1 MSDCLIIN
9 DTTSQEYLQLVEII
23 KASIPIDQPLFDKNN
38 RASQDVVDSI
48 NRAVK
53 SIANP
58 EQFKFNTNKIF
69 VLESAISDAFGNLF
83 TDENREAIIKDIIP
97 RFQLLYKEN
106 ERLKVE
112 RPKYQVNKYSD
123 NLSDVFNNISD
134 AKRFRNDFRSGIIPN
149 LFYDAGKNLVTDKT
163 LGANLASY
171 KQDVYKIYIIPA
183 LEELYNKSK
192 NLKEVMLLESARNI
206 NFTKYKNSIPSKD
219 LQTIYDVLAALE
231 NSFTLEDGKF
241 DGTNLDTFRAYLT
254 IKNFD
259 DLLNTLFEG
268 MIEIAPGKNDFA
280 YSNKYSLNIAKQI
293 NQRYDDSIMDYG
305 EEANKLVNLFTESVK
320 DSNNQPFSFNDFT
333 AAVAYIK
340 KKYPQYSSMFR
351 TQPEYIRRA
360 WKEAA
365 EKIQYD
371 LSATTRLKDAVKRFY
386 GKIFNEDNTDS
397 IYSIYKNNS
406 DVRNN
411 LYNLIVNS
419 ITSQLPL
426 RYLQTTV
433 DEDGIVQIKE
443 LTRGSNMT
451 RINSISN
458 QLSLATR
465 AKNFDELQIPN
476 YGIQRITNSN
486 DKLLGYKLYSDAK
499 SISFMFNGRN
509 VQLLYNDEAVKD
521 VPSFIRENSELFR
534 NIANS
539 LFNNTYN
546 ESYWKEVVN
555 SNDVEGIV
563 DLIGIQLSGYDF
575 YTRIKNTDQQYSY
588 DRLAE
593 KYIGMFDS
601 RKISVENTTRRK
613 IINAGFNSI
622 NPRYLF
628 KGQNGLFALNK
639 ANDIVNGA
647 LNKSYVVNS
656 EEANLPLS
664 SVANTMGEDEIIITN
679 IKNIANHP
687 ASKNIFISNNI
698 LGPSFL
704 DHEFINH
711 GKKAK
716 KIAQMTA
723 QELAEYDFVY
733 RYLLGNGTFYLQPTV
748 YSDKSSIWTKAIYLN
763 NKLDFSNYDE
773 TEFPNLKQYTGKTL
787 NQLSP
792 SDVYTIHRET
802 MAHQFRQYLN
812 NYTTNLS
819 KLLRQVIT
827 NRGLTTSIFANYN
840 DLVKQANELK
850 ITPEEF
856 SNAILTLQNNGE
868 KVELIHTVQYIQKGN
883 QIIFGSTNF
892 NFYYNYF
899 NDPDTYKKKNEIQDK
914 FYVQQLQEF
923 NVRIYDV
930 DSDGWVNEKL
940 RDMISEDGEWYD
952 NDTKEMILYKVT
964 KNGEAY
970 NSPLTIEDALD
981 DKVKVT
987 LNPRVEKYLAL
998 SRLGADSYNSLLQ
1011 GFSFGHKGKSEAQN
1025 YIIGSKFTSNVI
1037 APLLNEESARQIAM
1051 WKRGVIAGATYH
1063 PFGQGLINGV
1073 PLTIKVSTIEDISDN
1088 LVTWHVSDIGN
1099 GINNLPATPHDGSIF
1114 VNGCHFQ
1121 LENASLPDIKLDSM
1135 AKKPIAHI
1143 DMTQYGT
1150 SGLLKCATF
1159 SLNNEYIRNS
1169 NQTDD
1174 TSMINAKQMFR
1185 KMLDIKWGDD
1195 GNAIR
1200 NKIIELSQTL
1210 NRSNYYYFNPV
1221 DNQYYKLL
1229 RIEEVKTVDN
1239 LNNETV
1245 TYKKVVQ
1252 NVNTKENIEIPVNL
1266 NSNYD
1271 LWEIAGGE
1279 WSVIKDGDKFV
1290 PSENS
1295 INFVVRFMNDVR
1307 FLRPGYE
1314 NLTNIPEDQVHY
1326 RQPLKEYQIAYLAN
1340 RSGFKNGV
1348 ANGIPSSEYYKNYEE
1363 KGQYSMPYQEIDTRW
1378 LGIQLNAGHSL
1389 DESEISEMTQI
1400 ISALE
1405 QAGITHNLAI
1415 QAYRAIQTSID
1426 SQLSDL
1432 ENMKPEDQAMAIA
1445 ELLIDS
1451 YGSRDNQVGLTQAYL
1466 NNTKNTLQ
1474 SNKETAKIPFNDPS
1488 ISQALESAMMS
1499 MMSDE
1504 VIRRNYPGLAAVQ
1517 APSYAMVR
1525 IYDDG
1530 NTIYKNSDLMYSS
1543 NSAVKKLVDRQK
1555 LDMQVDKADIEIGD
1569 YVQLINNDGT
1579 HTEFR
1584 VLTHA
1589 QLMQV
1594 YNHNNIVARLG
1605 SKGRNLRAQ
1614 NAKFTINIEGFKPIK
1629 INLFQL
1635 DSSILS
1641 WDLYDILNSTRALSY
1656 EGLMKSLAKA
1666 DPINYTRILEVQQR
1680 LFEDYTN
1687 PNGFQTA
1694 ITEYLKNKASKPSY
1708 KNIAGFLNTSLQ
1720 KEFQNIQDKKSIVPV
1735 ALRAQLKLELN
1746 NNTVYN
1752 IDNLTRQPNE
1762 IMVGRMYARKFYI
1775 EPGDSINDVMA
1786 EGINFFKGKLLNV
1799 YEPNPKVN
1807 NLLYDAYLVKDDGN
1821 HIYITTREPDL
1832 TKNNELHSYKPAY
1845 ITRGKTKYLL
1855 DNGVKSVKLN
1865 DDYKYYKQ
1873 GGSIIIYVPDENLDD
1888 FLKDAKNSR
1897 QFNGLEFSEANLDNR
1912 KKYLKSTL
1920 LSKQAITEYTT
1931 NPAFNPKDIRDA
1943 EITARAQKMFTSF
1956 KQSLNYISGRI
1967 PSQSMQSF
1975 MNTKVVGYIDTDSN
1989 IVWVPN
1995 AVLVFQGSKS
2005 LDRNYTNCWN
2015 N

>member
-1 MSDCLIIN
+1 MSNCLVIN
-9 DTTSQEYLQLVEII
+9 DTTSTEYQQLVETI

-38 RASQDVVDSI
+38 RASQDVVNAI
-48 NRAVK
+48 NKAII

-58 EQFKFNTNKIF
+58 EQFKFSTNKIF
-69 VLESAISDAFGNLF
+69 VLESAIADAFGKLF

-97 RFQLLYKEN
+97 RFQVLYKKD
-106 ERLKVE
+106 ERLAVT
-112 RPKYQVNKYSD
+112 RPKYQVNKYND

-134 AKRFRNDFRSGIIPN
+134 AKRFRNDFRSGIIPG
-149 LFYDAGKNLVTDKT
+149 LFYDAGHNLVTDKT
-163 LGANLASY
+163 LGASLASY
-171 KQDVYKIYIIPA
+171 KQKIYDTYIIPA
-183 LEELYNKSK
+183 LEKLYSKSK
-192 NLKEVMLLESARNI
+192 NLKDIMLLESARNI
-206 NFTKYKNSIPSKD
+206 NFTKYKDSIPSKD
-219 LQTIYDVLAALE
+219 LQTIYDVLSALE

-268 MIEIAPGKNDFA
+268 MIEIAPGKNEFA
-280 YSNKYSLNIAKQI
+280 YNNKYSLNIAKQI
-293 NQRYDDSIMDYG
+293 NQKYDDSIMDYG

-320 DSNNQPFSFNDFT
+320 DSNGQPLSFNDFT

-371 LSATTRLKDAVKRFY
+371 LIATTRLKDAVKKFY
-386 GKIFNEDNTDS
+386 SKIFNEDATDS

-406 DVRNN
+406 NIRNN
-411 LYNLIVNS
+411 LYNLIINS
-419 ITSQLPL
+419 INSQLPL

-465 AKNFDELQIPN
+465 AKSFDKLDIPN
-476 YGIQRITNSN
+476 YTIERITNSN
-486 DKLLGYKLYSDAK
+486 DKLLGYKLATDGK
-499 SISFMFNGRN
+499 SISFMFNGKN
-509 VQLLYNDEAVKD
+509 VQLLYNDEVVKD
-521 VPSFIRENSELFR
+521 VASFIRDNSELFR
-534 NIANS
+534 SIANS
-539 LFNNTYN
+539 LFNNNYN

-575 YTRIKNTDQQYSY
+575 YTRIKDAGQNYSY

-601 RKISVENTTRRK
+601 RKISVENNVRRR

-639 ANDIVNGA
+639 ANDIINGA

-656 EEANLPLS
+656 EGANLPLS
-664 SVANTMGEDEIIITN
+664 SVANTMGEDEIIITS

-687 ASKNIFISNNI
+687 ASKNIFISNNV

-711 GKKAK
+711 NKKAK

-748 YSDKSSIWTKAIYLN
+748 YSDKSSIWTKAMYLN
-763 NKLDFSNYDE
+763 NVLDFSNYDE
-773 TEFPNLKQYTGKTL
+773 NEFPSLKQYTGKTL

-792 SDVYTIHRET
+792 SDVYNIHRET
-802 MAHQFRQYLN
+802 MAYQFKQYLN
-812 NYTTNLS
+812 NYTNNIS
-819 KLLRQVIT
+819 KLLTQVIAS
-827 NRGLTTSIFANYN
+827 RGEEIPVFTNYN
-840 DLVKQANELK
+840 DLVKQANELN

-856 SNAILTLQNNGE
+856 SDAILALENNGE

-883 QIIFGSTNF
+883 QIIFGNTNF

-899 NDPDTYKKKNEIQDK
+899 NDPDTYQKKNAIQDK

-930 DSDGWVNEKL
+930 DSDGWVNQKL
-940 RDMISEDGEWYD
+940 RSIIEEDGEWYD
-952 NDTKEMILYKVT
+952 NNTKEMILYKVT
-964 KNGEAY
+964 KNGESY
-970 NSPLTIEDALD
+970 NKPLTIEDVLND
-981 DKVKVT
+981 NVKVT

-1025 YIIGSKFTSNVI
+1025 YVIGSKFTSNVI

-1185 KMLDIKWGDD
+1185 KMMDVKWGND
-1195 GNAIR
+1195 GDAIR
-1200 NKIIELSQTL
+1200 AQVLELSKTL
-1210 NRSNYYYFNPV
+1210 NRSNYYYFNPI
-1221 DNQYYKLL
+1221 DKQYYKLL
-1229 RIEEVKTVDN
+1229 RIEESVDELGN
-1239 LNNETV
+1239 STGYN
-1245 TYKKVVQ
+1245 KVVQ
-1252 NVNTKENIEIPVNL
+1252 NVNTKDELSIPVSL
-1266 NSNYD
+1266 TSNYD

-1279 WSVIKDGDKFV
+1279 WSVAKDGDKFV

-1348 ANGIPSSEYYKNYEE
+1348 ANGMPSSEYYTNYTE
-1363 KGQYSMPYQEIDTRW
+1363 KGQYSIPYQEIDTRW

-1415 QAYRAIQTSID
+1415 QAYKAIQTSID

-1474 SNKETAKIPFNDPS
+1474 SSEGTARIPFNDPS

-1543 NSAVKKLVDRQK
+1543 NSAVKALVDRSR

-1569 YVQLINNDGT
+1569 YVQLKNEDETSI
-1579 HTEFR
+1579 EFR
-1584 VLTHA
+1584 VLNHA

-1594 YNHNNIVARLG
+1594 YNHNGVINRLG

-1614 NAKFTINIEGFKPIK
+1614 NAKFTINIEGTGSIK

-1635 DSSILS
+1635 DSSMLS
-1641 WDLYDILNSTRALSY
+1641 WDLYDILNNSKVNSY
-1656 EGLMKSLAKA
+1656 EELIETLSKE
-1666 DPINYTRILEVQQR
+1666 DPINYTRLLEVQQR
-1680 LFEDYTN
+1680 LFGDYVN

-1735 ALRAQLKLELN
+1735 ALRQSLGLELN
-1746 NNTVYN
+1746 NNITFN
-1752 IDNLTRQPNE
+1752 IDEITRQPNE
-1762 IMVGRMYARKFYI
+1762 IMVGRMYAKKFYI
-1775 EPGDSINDVMA
+1775 EPGDSINDIIAKGVD
-1786 EGINFFKGKLLNV
+1786 FFKGKLLNV
-1799 YEPNPKVN
+1799 YEPNPNIN
-1807 NLLYDAYLVKDDGN
+1807 NQLYDAYLVKDDGN
-1821 HIYITTREPDL
+1821 HIYVTTTEPDL
-1832 TKNNELHSYKPAY
+1832 EKNNELHIYKPAY
-1845 ITRGKTKYLL
+1845 ITRGGNKYLL

-1865 DDYKYYKQ
+1865 DKYKYYKQ
-1873 GGSIIIYVPDENLDD
+1873 GNNIIIYVPDNNLDN

-1897 QFNGLEFSEANLDNR
+1897 QFSGLEFSEANLDNR

-1920 LSKQAITEYTT
+1920 LSKQAITKYAT
-1931 NPAFNPKDIRDA
+1931 NPAFNPKDIRNA

-1995 AVLVFQGSKS
+1995 AVLVFQGSDFNVYWS
-2005 LDRNYTNCWN
+2005 H
-2015 N
+2015 